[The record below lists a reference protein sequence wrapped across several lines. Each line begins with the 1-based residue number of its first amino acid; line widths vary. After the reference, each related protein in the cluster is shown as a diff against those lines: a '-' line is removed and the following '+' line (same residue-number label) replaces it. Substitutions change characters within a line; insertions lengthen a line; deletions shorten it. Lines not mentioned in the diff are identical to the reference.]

1 MWDLHCCSW
10 WTLQISHLYVC
21 RVLGSCWDLQRR
33 IVAVVQPVLFQVM
46 SLVPT
51 LKCLLSLLCVRQ
63 AGLENTWELDVRFG
77 VRIFYQCSPKL
88 TACRQACFSSQNSF
102 WRGNCCQQLCFMLF
116 DLTRLS
122 SKSSGLSIVS
132 SAFCPSKGGLLN
144 PGSRKSVHKLLCF
157 FNVSQL

>member
-1 MWDLHCCSW
+1 MGFALLQLMNTSNFTSVCLQGVGVMLGFAEENSCSGAAS
-10 WTLQISHLYVC
+10 TVPGN
-21 RVLGSCWDLQRR
+21 VSCAYPL
-33 IVAVVQPVLFQVM
+33 
-46 SLVPT
+46 
-51 LKCLLSLLCVRQ
+51 LLSLLCVRQ

-77 VRIFYQCSPKL
+77 VRIFHQCSPKL

-122 SKSSGLSIVS
+122 SGLSIVS

-157 FNVSQL
+157 FNVSAVIT